1 MLDKL
6 NSYEEVFP
14 PLLAHDIRSNKIDT
28 FLLTIKNV

>member
-6 NSYEEVFP
+6 NGSKEVFP
-14 PLLAHDIRSNKIDT
+14 PLLVHDIRFNKMDT